1 MLMIR
6 HTNRRLQG
14 VVVKEEPVD
23 SSERTNPVFVRTV
36 TLPNGAIQILDSDD
50 SEQEDEIV
58 IRS

>member
-1 MLMIR
+1 
-6 HTNRRLQG
+6 
-14 VVVKEEPVD
+14 
-23 SSERTNPVFVRTV
+23 V